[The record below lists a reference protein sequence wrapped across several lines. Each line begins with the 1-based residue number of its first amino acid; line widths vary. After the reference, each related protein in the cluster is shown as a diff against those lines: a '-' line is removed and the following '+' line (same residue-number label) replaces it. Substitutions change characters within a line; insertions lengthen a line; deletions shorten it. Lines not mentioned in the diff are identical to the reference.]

1 MISSLNAIRNKVI
14 KLIDSVLSNINNIY
28 SSLLN
33 GSELSL
39 ILNDI
44 QNKKNSFITK
54 KNNIISTLREEI
66 DLTEVINLEFTKLF
80 NK

>member
-1 MISSLNAIRNKVI
+1 MIFKI
-14 KLIDSVLSNINNIY
+14 KKIH
-28 SSLLN
+28 LL
-33 GSELSL
+33 L
-39 ILNDI
+39 
-44 QNKKNSFITK
+44 K